1 MEENNLALEVL
12 KQMKESH
19 TQVVKRLITA
29 LIIITI
35 LFIGTNV
42 FWIIKSYEPVD
53 TTTSSYDID
62 SKDNGNAIYN
72 EDGKVNVNGKD
83 KSK

>member
-1 MEENNLALEVL
+1 MKENNLALEVL

-53 TTTSSYDID
+53 TETQVEQSG
-62 SKDNGNAIYN
+62 DNGNNNYIGN
-72 EDGKVNVNGKD
+72 NGDIDNGKAKD
-83 KSK
+83 ND